1 MKMRTAKKK
10 TKERVMIEREREG
23 SDFKWMN
30 GWMNEKGK
38 KKSEEIRNVNVNNDD
53 DVIEWMNVFWGFPQI
68 SREMKLM

>member
-53 DVIEWMNVFWGFPQI
+53 DVIEWMYFGDFRRFLVKWN
-68 SREMKLM
+68 

>member
-1 MKMRTAKKK
+1 
-10 TKERVMIEREREG
+10 
-23 SDFKWMN
+23 
-30 GWMNEKGK
+30 MNEKGK